1 MWKSKTKK
9 LSKSRGSA
17 LQSLKGTGGQQQ
29 SMPANQKNLNQPD
42 QMIRSGLQEIP
53 RKMTPSDADDSRPWP
68 NSNRN
73 KEETEDKEGAGCSN
87 IINALKTTSM
97 DSDTLGKYIT
107 RNDL

>member
-1 MWKSKTKK
+1 MWESITKK
-9 LSKSRGSA
+9 VSKSRGSA
-17 LQSLKGTGGQQQ
+17 LQILKGTGGQQQ

-42 QMIRSGLQEIP
+42 QMIRSGLQEIH
-53 RKMTPSDADDSRPWP
+53 RKMSPSDADDSRPWP

-73 KEETEDKEGAGCSN
+73 KEETEDKEGAECSN

-97 DSDTLGKYIT
+97 DSDTLRKYIT